1 MPSDLR
7 PGSRF
12 PDYELPD
19 TEGHRRRLSELQG
32 GNPMFLVLARGSFC
46 PKDERQ
52 ARWMVEMEPEFAVA
66 YTAVVT
72 VSSTDAIF
80 ELREW
85 RQRLSAHWTFLSDHH
100 KTIQNDLGL
109 SEYTDP
115 RHDPIIPHSLFLE
128 PGLVIHSVYNGYWYW
143 GRPSPQDAWRDLR
156 EVTRKVRPDWDL
168 TAPGLREKWDAGE
181 RGAFFPYK
189 EGQKAE
195 RAA

>member
-1 MPSDLR
+1 MSQDLR

-19 TEGHRRRLSELQG
+19 TEGRRHKLSELQA

-52 ARWMVEMEPEFAVA
+52 SRWMVEMEPQFAVA
-66 YTAVVT
+66 YTSVVT

-80 ELREW
+80 ELWEW
-85 RQRLSAHWTFLSDHH
+85 RARLNAHWTFLSDHH

-109 SEYTDP
+109 TEYTDP
-115 RHDPIIPHSLFLE
+115 HHEPIIPHSIFLE

-156 EVTRKVRPDWDL
+156 EISRKTRSDWDL
-168 TAPGLREKWDAGE
+168 TAPGLREKWEAGD
-181 RGAFFPYK
+181 RSLFFPYK
-189 EGQKAE
+189 KEQTE
-195 RAA
+195 AA